1 MFGRLRATMRALHF
15 KVKMAKRLGW
25 LGLTFPVDWMAYA
38 DLSYL
43 FAVPPIFA
51 ALLRGDNPVAEY
63 VDELARIFN
72 TVVMARVWGGC
83 GKRGAEVDTAPL
95 EEAAKELAEF
105 LRELRAQG
113 GAAKVA
119 AEVLGD
125 MALTYT
131 DEVHR
136 AVRIIAGVEGD
147 EELKKVSERIARLTS
162 VIDQPS

>member
-1 MFGRLRATMRALHF
+1 MFGRLRTVICALCF

-25 LGLTFPVDWMAYA
+25 LGLIFPVDWMVYA

-51 ALLRGDNPVAEY
+51 ALLRGESPVAEY
-63 VDELARIFN
+63 IGELARIYN
-72 TVVMARVWGGC
+72 NIVLARVWGGC

-95 EEAAKELAEF
+95 EGAARKLAEF
-105 LRELRAQG
+105 LRELRTQG

-125 MALTYT
+125 MALTFT

>member
-1 MFGRLRATMRALHF
+1 MFGRLRTVIRALRF
-15 KVKMAKRLGW
+15 KVKMTKRLGW
-25 LGLTFPVDWMAYA
+25 LGLIFPVDWMRYA
-38 DLSYL
+38 ELSYL

-63 VDELARIFN
+63 IGELARIYN
-72 TVVMARVWGGC
+72 NIVLARMWGGC

-95 EEAAKELAEF
+95 EEAARKLAEF
-105 LRELRAQG
+105 LRELEAQG

-119 AEVLGD
+119 ADILRDVS
-125 MALTYT
+125 LTYT

-136 AVRIIAGVEGD
+136 AVRITAGVEGD
-147 EELKKVSERIARLTS
+147 EELEKVSERIARLTS